1 MVSLKEM
8 RVYIQRDVDATVTEL
23 LLDIFYVRI
32 LLNQQAGEGVPQVM
46 ESYPPKPSRFE
57 TSVEVF
63 PEDLIRHTVAMWRQ
77 EYPFRESVSLH
88 RAFKLKMFFQLE
100 QLGL

>member
-46 ESYPPKPSRFE
+46 ESYPTQPSRF
-57 TSVEVF
+57 
-63 PEDLIRHTVAMWRQ
+63 
-77 EYPFRESVSLH
+77 
-88 RAFKLKMFFQLE
+88 
-100 QLGL
+100 